1 LLAQTLCVPLGA
13 RKKVAALGAEELE
26 LKPGLQVG
34 CAIAYQ
40 KKKQH
45 KSSKMVT

>member
-1 LLAQTLCVPLGA
+1 
-13 RKKVAALGAEELE
+13 LE

-45 KSSKMVT
+45 KSSKMVTWLQENEVSLNQQISKTM